1 MKKQAIPGF
10 TSMVYNNLRSHE
22 SKILSYKKRELAILN
37 LKQRLRALY
46 DSKIVYYEK
55 LKKPVVIQ
63 TTKRRVLRK
72 KRKRFWRQKIF
83 QMFRT
88 RVLTKKLKKKR
99 HLKKFRPKSSRKV
112 HRVYIDIENKQRS
125 FWLKALNVVS
135 KYQTKNKKFFG
146 LAYRKG
152 VFRRGF
158 FKGGEYHDPFF
169 TLLKIKKARSARHKR
184 RWKLLSGIRKE
195 RGKILKRVL
204 NEISVK
210 KVLDFFLHRTFFD
223 GNKKIV
229 KDVLKKQAFGSVR
242 QSSYLGVINYFEK
255 NSSISKLYQMGDNTP
270 NYQKKVMNLQKFMLL
285 LLAVMS
291 RFVKPSIAPMRRRKI
306 DFKVNSQTG
315 KPIITSLKGL
325 AIQLALGRKVSR
337 SQSGMLAYC
346 PAHLKPRHRSK
357 LYPFDKLY

>member
-1 MKKQAIPGF
+1 MKKQTIPGF

-22 SKILSYKKRELAILN
+22 SKVLSYEKRELAILD

-63 TTKRRVLRK
+63 TTRRRVLRK

-83 QMFRT
+83 QMFRSK
-88 RVLTKKLKKKR
+88 VLTKKLKKKR

-112 HRVYIDIENKQRS
+112 HRIYIDIENNQRS
-125 FWLKALNVVS
+125 FWLKALNIVS

-146 LAYRKG
+146 LAYKKG

-158 FKGGEYHDPFF
+158 FKGGEYHDPFL
-169 TLLKIKKARSARHKR
+169 TLLKIKRARNVRRKR
-184 RWKLLSGIRKE
+184 RWKLLSGVRKE

-204 NEISVK
+204 NEISAK
-210 KVLDFFLHRTFFD
+210 KVLDFFLHRTFFHD
-223 GNKKIV
+223 NKKTV
-229 KDVLKKQAFGSVR
+229 KDVLQSQAFGNV
-242 QSSYLGVINYFEK
+242 QQNSYLSVINYFEK
-255 NSSISKLYQMGDNTP
+255 DSSISKLYQIGENTP
-270 NYQKKVMNLQKFMLL
+270 NYQKKVANLQKFMLL
-285 LLAVMS
+285 LLGVMS

-337 SQSGMLAYC
+337 SQFNMLAYC
-346 PAHLKPRHRSK
+346 PARSKPHHRSK
-357 LYPFDKLY
+357 LYPSNKPY